1 MAVDIH
7 NYEAYFLDYLEGS
20 LPEAESRA
28 LMAFLDEHPHLR
40 QELESYDK
48 VLMDP
53 DLGIQYDK
61 KQSLKRSEETGIPMD
76 DQRAIAALEGDSD
89 GRDADERLLAMY
101 QHTRLAADPGIRFI
115 EKVSLKKRP
124 MIMPPY
130 VRYAAAA
137 MIVMLIAVGAW
148 FTFSPENSIQRNTPE
163 IALLESRPPASIDI
177 QSNPY
182 QPVGRDTERMQ
193 MSYANREAVRIDRV
207 QYALAEKVS
216 PSPAM
221 AVANFPA
228 YLTPS
233 AIKYEVPEMEGL
245 ASGEQGRE
253 RSLVGKILAGLANTV
268 KAPFENRFD
277 RPEKDNSRDKFTF
290 WDLAELGVKGVN
302 AIGDHDYTLVREYNE
317 DGKLKGVVVL
327 DE

>member
-40 QELESYDK
+40 KELESYDK
-48 VLMDP
+48 VVMDP
-53 DLGIQYDK
+53 DVGIQYDK

-89 GRDADERLLAMY
+89 RRDADEELLAMY
-101 QHTRLAADPGIRFI
+101 QHTRLSADPVIRFT
-115 EKVSLKKRP
+115 EKASLKKRSV
-124 MIMPPY
+124 IIPPY

-137 MIVMLIAVGAW
+137 IIVMLIAAGAW
-148 FTFSPENSIQRNTPE
+148 FTFSPETGVQRNTHP
-163 IALLESRPPASIDI
+163 IARLDSKPPASINLHT
-177 QSNPY
+177 NPY
-182 QPVGRDTERMQ
+182 RPVRRDTEHMQ
-193 MSYANREAVRIDRV
+193 MTYANREAVRIDRV

-233 AIKYEVPEMEGL
+233 AIQYEVSGMEDL
-245 ASGEQGRE
+245 AAEGEAKE
-253 RSLVGKILAGLANTV
+253 KTLMGKILSGLANTV
-268 KAPFENRFD
+268 KAPFESRFE

-290 WDLAELGVKGVN
+290 WDLAELGLKGVN

-317 DGKLKGVVVL
+317 NGKLKGVVVL